1 MLPCTLSVSLWIQLF
16 MMHSSKKKSQIA
28 GAREKYN
35 KRQAQLSELYAAS
48 LSMGPSVLLL
58 EPQPSLR
65 TLNASWK
72 PQALL
77 LFLSLVDHTEPQEGG
92 FLLF

>member
-1 MLPCTLSVSLWIQLF
+1 
-16 MMHSSKKKSQIA
+16 MHSSKKSQVA

-35 KRQAQLSELYAAS
+35 KRQAQLSEPYAAS
-48 LSMGPSVLLL
+48 LSMGPSGLLL

-72 PQALL
+72 PRALL
-77 LFLSLVDHTEPQEGG
+77 LFLSLVDQAEPREGSL
-92 FLLF
+92 LLF